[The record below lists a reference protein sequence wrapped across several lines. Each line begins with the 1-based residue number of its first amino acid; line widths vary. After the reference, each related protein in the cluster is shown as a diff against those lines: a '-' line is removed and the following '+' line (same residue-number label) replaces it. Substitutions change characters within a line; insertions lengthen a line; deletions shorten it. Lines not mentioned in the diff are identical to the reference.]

1 MYTCANIQM
10 KSTIGQNILCS
21 KSLQMFCGKCYILSG
36 MSVQDLCDTFE
47 HTLSLNSPFKQP
59 ECLSANETYWQPSV
73 YQIS

>member
-47 HTLSLNSPFKQP
+47 HTLSLLYPLCKNCKNRKIAKIT
-59 ECLSANETYWQPSV
+59 LM
-73 YQIS
+73 